1 MKVNQSEGVLMTV
14 STSAKKNGFVKAASA
29 LVAVV
34 LASTVMAGPAHAA
47 VTITGSGSTA
57 VKNLL
62 DVCIPDYLK
71 ASENTVVYAGGGSG
85 SGRAALTAGTVD
97 FAFSDAAYGAT
108 EAKPADFL
116 YTPNVAFPLA
126 IMVKLGGITEINLS
140 AKTLSGIYAGTITAW
155 NDKAIVADNN
165 KTVKEP
171 VYSKENVYSKRAII
185 DPKTKKAKKDKKG
198 KTVMESYASGTK
210 DVVSGTKDVVV
221 EVKLPATP
229 ITVWFRSDKSG
240 STGILTNWMTKL
252 DPTVWTKAGS
262 AGQQTF
268 TSAFP
273 GAALP
278 AGTFQGAQGSDGVAN
293 GVASKDGSIGYAET
307 SYATERKLLV
317 ANIQN
322 GAGQYVAPT
331 TEGTAIFLNNFTS
344 GARGTVVVDVTSK
357 VSGAYTLSSF
367 SYGLAYGSS
376 LGKDKI
382 KQAAVKEFMT
392 YVLTTC
398 ATARAVEK
406 GYIPVTGALATVAT
420 ANIAEIG

>member
-1 MKVNQSEGVLMTV
+1 MNHP
-14 STSAKKNGFVKAASA
+14 TSAKKNGLLKAASA

-71 ASENTVVYAGGGSG
+71 ASGNTVVYAGGGSG
-85 SGRAALTAGTVD
+85 AGRLAFTAGTVD
-97 FAFSDAAYGAT
+97 FAFSDAAYGST
-108 EAKPADFL
+108 EAKPADFV
-116 YTPNVAFPLA
+116 YVPNVAFPIA
-126 IMVKLGGITEINLS
+126 IMINLPGFSGDINLS
-140 AKTLSGIYAGTITAW
+140 AKTLSAIYAGKITVW

-171 VYSKENVYSKRAII
+171 VYSKEDVISMRAVI

-198 KTVMESYASGTK
+198 KTVMEKYVSGTK
-210 DVVSGTKDVVV
+210 DVANGTKDVVV
-221 EVKLPATP
+221 EAKLPATP
-229 ITVWFRSDKSG
+229 ITVWYRSDKSG

-273 GAALP
+273 ADALP
-278 AGTFQGAQGSDGVAN
+278 AGTFQGGQGSDGVAN

-317 ANIQN
+317 AKIQN
-322 GAGQYVAPT
+322 GAGEYVSPT
-331 TEGTAIFLNNFTS
+331 PEATAVFLNNFAS
-344 GARGTVVVDVTSK
+344 GARGTVVVDVASK

-367 SYGLAYGSS
+367 SYGLGYGSS
-376 LGKDKI
+376 AKDKT

-398 ATARAVEK
+398 ATANAVTK
-406 GYIPVTGALATVAT
+406 GYSPVSGALAAVAV